1 MPPPDLYTIR
11 NKEGGKGEQLQL
23 GEIVKRCE
31 QIALHNSKAYFVGRE
46 TIRGRLRHGV
56 RTWDGLTARVAT
68 HTERVKNH
76 HWRSGPNGKP
86 ATKPTRTLPEDRL
99 YEPEGPITETLDQLL
114 GRK

>member
-1 MPPPDLYTIR
+1 MPTPDLYTIR

-76 HWRSGPNGKP
+76 RWRSGTQGINGKP
-86 ATKPTRTLPEDRL
+86 PRTRPEDRL
-99 YEPEGPITETLDQLL
+99 YEPEEPVTETLDELL